1 MTRNPNRGRN
11 HRGDPFAFLA
21 LIALIAAAAGLVQGH
36 AVGWTLAAVMILL
49 AVVCGALAW
58 IGWTTPRNEDDQQ

>member
-1 MTRNPNRGRN
+1 MTRNPNHGRN

-21 LIALIAAAAGLVQGH
+21 FLALIAAAAGLVQGH
-36 AVGWTLAAVMILL
+36 AVGWTLAVVMNLL

-58 IGWTTPRNEDDQQ
+58 IGWTAPRDEDRQ